1 MDKTLSSSFE
11 SFYNRIKEILTT
23 ARDRVYRAANFEMV
37 QAYWQIGNAIV
48 EEEQKGKARAEY
60 GKRLLIALASRL
72 TKDYG
77 KGFDESNLRNMRR
90 FYLTYTKRDALR
102 PELTWTHYRILMHVE
117 KEKARGFYLQEAIEG
132 NWSTRQLERQVN
144 SLYFERILITR
155 KEGRIS
161 VKKEAEDKKEEMEP
175 AHIIKDPYVLEFLNL
190 RTNTIFYEN
199 DLEQALIGKL
209 QDFLLELGNGFS
221 FIRRQYKI
229 STETKHFYVDLVF
242 YNYIL
247 KFFLLI
253 DLKTGEL
260 TPQDIGQIDLYV
272 RYFEDQ
278 IKQQGDNPTIG
289 LILCAEK
296 DRTIV
301 RYSILND
308 NKQIFASKY
317 KLYLPDEKVLIE
329 EINQER
335 KLLEIEKRLREV

>member
-1 MDKTLSSSFE
+1 MDKALSSSFE

-23 ARDRVYRAANFEMV
+23 ARNRVYRAANFEMV
-37 QAYWQIGNAIV
+37 QAFWQIGNAIV

-72 TKDYG
+72 TTDYG
-77 KGFDESNLRNMRR
+77 KGFDESNLRNMRK
-90 FYLTYTKRDALR
+90 FYLTYTKCDALR

-117 KEKARGFYLQEAIEG
+117 NEKAREFYLHEAIEG

-144 SLYFERILITR
+144 SLYFERIFMTR
-155 KEGRIS
+155 REGRIL
-161 VKKEAEDKKEEMEP
+161 VKKEAEDKKEKMEP
-175 AHIIKDPYVLEFLNL
+175 AYIIKDPYVLEFLNL

-221 FIRRQYKI
+221 FVRRQYKI

-242 YNYIL
+242 YNYIF

-260 TPQDIGQIDLYV
+260 TPQDIGQIDLYI

-278 IKQQGDNPTIG
+278 IKQKGDNSTIG
-289 LILCAEK
+289 LILCSEK

-301 RYSILND
+301 KYSILKD
-308 NKQIFASKY
+308 SKQVFASKY
-317 KLYLPDEKVLIE
+317 KLYLPDEKTLIE

-335 KLLEIEKRLREV
+335 KLLEIEKRLREA